1 MKGKLTRITI
11 AITLLGAIV
20 ALAYFNASDLYI
32 NGQQEWFG
40 YAYNKALQL
49 YQNGESIEHITE
61 HSLDGFPY
69 LRFLIVVSLIAA
81 ITFIVLKICFGVK
94 TNISTISSIVV
105 FILFAIPVIIAA
117 HEYYQN
123 YKNSVV
129 NAFMVFHNS
138 WYSEEKSYSE
148 EEWIAQLEQ

>member
-94 TNISTISSIVV
+94 TGNVYTLGAFDYNLDTKGYFTGFASTIYASTFIPGNNSPISVIVTV
-105 FILFAIPVIIAA
+105 TG
-117 HEYYQN
+117 
-123 YKNSVV
+123 
-129 NAFMVFHNS
+129 
-138 WYSEEKSYSE
+138 
-148 EEWIAQLEQ
+148 